1 MIKGKASGWVNTLAT
16 GFASQVIRS
25 TIIIQRS
32 SSSYMNPFSRGK
44 EVCFCHYR
52 VQTFHA
58 AHPISCLNGTR
69 RPSFPSGSMVTV
81 QSKPLSSTQSPGQ
94 QARCFT
100 STHPNHPYEKLTARE
115 TLYKLRKKPS
125 QQIKTFQV
133 LQNVKTVNGAD
144 IYAGCQINWITRTHV
159 GSHIGLIR

>member
-1 MIKGKASGWVNTLAT
+1 VIKGRASGWVNTLAT

-25 TIIIQRS
+25 IIIIQRP
-32 SSSYMNPFSRGK
+32 SSSYMNPFNRGK

-69 RPSFPSGSMVTV
+69 RPSFPGGSMATV

-100 STHPNHPYEKLTARE
+100 STHPSHPYETLTARE
-115 TLYKLRKKPS
+115 TSHKLRKNLHNRLKLS
-125 QQIKTFQV
+125 KYDKMSKQ
-133 LQNVKTVNGAD
+133 
-144 IYAGCQINWITRTHV
+144 
-159 GSHIGLIR
+159 